1 MAVSRQGADISHDD
15 VTSSRDA
22 PVPQAAIAA
31 AVRDAAARATVAV
44 GLGTIAVIHAVAAV
58 GKWTEARYMGVR
70 QHKPKRCDSRLEMA
84 AANCGLPL
92 PRRWQVKVASAS

>member
-1 MAVSRQGADISHDD
+1 MAVSRQAADISRDD

-31 AVRDAAARATVAV
+31 AVRDTAARATVAV

-70 QHKPKRCDSRLEMA
+70 PT
-84 AANCGLPL
+84 
-92 PRRWQVKVASAS
+92 